1 MIKLGTV
8 KDMHRVSHLDTL
20 LQDRIRA
27 CLATLDDCYGADR
40 DIEHSLG
47 GFVAVVE
54 NEADKELLKQYYLDV
69 DNDIAEY
76 EDTYDG
82 FTERLYLLNDDF
94 FVVVF
99 EIACKK

>member
-27 CLATLDDCYGADR
+27 CLATLDDCYGAER
-40 DIEHSLG
+40 DIDHSLG

-69 DNDIAEY
+69 DNDTAEY
-76 EDTYDG
+76 EDMHNG

-94 FVVVF
+94 SVVVF